1 MDSSAPK
8 GCGAIWGADGA
19 HVWFGRSAGLYL
31 YDGNAWSA
39 PVLTT
44 VDVAAIYGTNVNNVY
59 AVGDDGSGN
68 GVIYHYY

>member
-1 MDSSAPK
+1 
-8 GCGAIWGADGA
+8 
-19 HVWFGRSAGLYL
+19 
-31 YDGNAWSA
+31 
-39 PVLTT
+39 